1 MKPLTFVLASKNK
14 KKLAEMQTILGSQ
27 GIRVLSQAQA
37 GVDLDPEETG
47 LTFEENAII
56 KARAVSEASGL
67 PAIADDSGLMVDALD
82 GAPGVFSARYGG
94 SHELSDEYRWK
105 LLLKNME
112 GMEQRTAKYVSV
124 IAAVFPDGRILT
136 ARGECHGEIAES
148 PRGDGGFCG
157 MTGKQRAYLRAQANG
172 LDTILYVGKGGI
184 TEAVIRQTEEALAAR
199 ELIKGRVL
207 EASLLTAREACEQL
221 AEATGAEGIQTV
233 GSRFVLYRP
242 DPKEPKY
249 VLPKA

>member
-67 PAIADDSGLMVDALD
+67 PAIADDSGLMVDALG

-105 LLLKNME
+105 LLLQNME
-112 GMEQRTAKYVSV
+112 GMEQRAAKYVSV

-148 PRGDGGFCG
+148 PRGEGGFG
-157 MTGKQRAYLRAQANG
+157 YDPIFRLPDGRHMAEIDMEEKNRISHRA
-172 LDTILYVGKGGI
+172 I
-184 TEAVIRQTEEALAAR
+184 ALAEMQR
-199 ELIKGRVL
+199 KLME
-207 EASLLTAREACEQL
+207 CF
-221 AEATGAEGIQTV
+221 AE
-233 GSRFVLYRP
+233 
-242 DPKEPKY
+242 
-249 VLPKA
+249 

>member
-14 KKLAEMQTILGSQ
+14 KKLAEMQTILGEQ

-67 PAIADDSGLMVDALD
+67 PAIADDSGLMVDALG

-105 LLLKNME
+105 LLLQNME
-112 GMEQRTAKYVSV
+112 GMEQRAAKYVSV

-148 PRGDGGFCG
+148 PRGEGGFG
-157 MTGKQRAYLRAQANG
+157 YDPIFRLPDGRHMAEIDMEEKNRISHRAIAMAEMQRKLM
-172 LDTILYVGKGGI
+172 
-184 TEAVIRQTEEALAAR
+184 E
-199 ELIKGRVL
+199 
-207 EASLLTAREACEQL
+207 CF
-221 AEATGAEGIQTV
+221 AE
-233 GSRFVLYRP
+233 
-242 DPKEPKY
+242 
-249 VLPKA
+249 

>member
-1 MKPLTFVLASKNK
+1 MKPLIFVLASKNK
-14 KKLAEMQTILGSQ
+14 KKLAEMQTILGEQ
-27 GIRVLSQAQA
+27 GIQVLSQAQA

-112 GMEQRTAKYVSV
+112 GVEQRAAKYVSV

-148 PRGDGGFCG
+148 PRGNGGFG
-157 MTGKQRAYLRAQANG
+157 YDPIFRLPDGRHMAEIDMDEKNRISHRA
-172 LDTILYVGKGGI
+172 I
-184 TEAVIRQTEEALAAR
+184 ALAEMQR
-199 ELIKGRVL
+199 KLMG
-207 EASLLTAREACEQL
+207 CF
-221 AEATGAEGIQTV
+221 AE
-233 GSRFVLYRP
+233 
-242 DPKEPKY
+242 
-249 VLPKA
+249 